1 VEQPP
6 LSGEIMRFDS
16 PTETIFYTIEQ
27 TIKEY
32 RKFAQKKIGEL
43 ITDLSLDQALIL
55 IIISE
60 NPKLLQTQVAEL
72 IFKDYASIT
81 RMLDLM
87 VKNGYIK
94 REANKEDRRRSY
106 LRITAK
112 GRKAIDQL
120 QPIILNNRKTALDG
134 LSEKEINTL
143 EKTLKKIVSNC
154 NP

>member
-1 VEQPP
+1 MEQPP

>member
-1 VEQPP
+1 
-6 LSGEIMRFDS
+6 MRFDS
-16 PTETIFYTIEQ
+16 STETIFYTIEQ

-32 RKFAQKKIGEL
+32 RKFAHKKIGEL
-43 ITDLSLDQALIL
+43 ISDLSLDQALIL

-60 NPKLLQTQVAEL
+60 NPKLLQVQIAEL

-87 VKNGYIK
+87 VKNGYLK
-94 REANKEDRRRSY
+94 REANEEDRRRSH
-106 LRITAK
+106 LRITTK
-112 GRKAIDQL
+112 GGKAIDQL
-120 QPIILNNRKTALDG
+120 QPIILKNRKTALNG